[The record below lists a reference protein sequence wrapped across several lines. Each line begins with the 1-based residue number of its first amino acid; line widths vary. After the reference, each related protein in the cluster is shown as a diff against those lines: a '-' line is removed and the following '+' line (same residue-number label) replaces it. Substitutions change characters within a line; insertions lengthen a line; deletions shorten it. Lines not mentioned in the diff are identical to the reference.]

1 MKNLLKIENI
11 TKEYNV
17 AGKAVVALNNL
28 SLEVNHGDCIAI
40 VGESGSGKTTL
51 ARMILGLEYP
61 TAGNIIFDEI
71 NITRKRNRKNRKEIQ
86 VVQQNPLTSLNPKK
100 KIFSTIALPLKIHN
114 IVENRNLVAKVKELL
129 LSVDLP
135 ENLQHRFPASLSGG
149 QRQRVAIARAIA
161 SNPKI
166 LVLDEP
172 TSALDVLVQAKV
184 LKLLTDLQNNF
195 NLTYVFI
202 THDLGVVRNISNKMI
217 VLKDGKIVET
227 GKTSDI
233 FLNPGNEYTKNL
245 IRSIPVVSEQ
255 EENIKP

>member
-114 IVENRNLVAKVKELL
+114 IVENRNLAAKVKELL

-172 TSALDVLVQAKV
+172 TSALDVTIQSQILN
-184 LKLLTDLQNNF
+184 LLNDLQNKYE
-195 NLTYVFI
+195 LTYIFI
-202 THDLGVVRNISNKMI
+202 SHDLNVIKAVSDYII
-217 VLKDGKIVET
+217 VMKNGRIVEE
-227 GKTSDI
+227 GKKDDI
-233 FLNPGNEYTKNL
+233 IKNARTKYTQSL
-245 IRSIPVVSEQ
+245 LQASL
-255 EENIKP
+255 